1 MSEVVIKLPVRA
13 GRETQLFGAY
23 LDQFIADCSEDAD
36 RLAPFSDAPYLMV
49 HSLPLAGHELKVI
62 TFQHHA
68 AAKAFSN
75 GWERTR
81 DDLSSRRDSVESAK
95 YA

>member
-1 MSEVVIKLPVRA
+1 MSEVVIKLPVLA
-13 GRETQLFGAY
+13 GPEMLLFGAY
-23 LDQFIADCSEDAD
+23 LDQFIADCSEEAD

-62 TFQHHA
+62 TFQHQA
-68 AAKAFSN
+68 AARAFSN

-81 DDLSSRRDSVESAK
+81 GDLTTRRDNVESAK